1 MINLI
6 SRGGPVMAIL
16 ITLSVVVLGFI
27 TERLIYWWGLK
38 RCIKSVVLEDAL
50 SLLFTQGIDSFRNAY
65 QSSLDPLIQVFLNS
79 INVPNI
85 VLKERLSKGVEQI
98 TDESTQFLP
107 IISTIV
113 TLAPLLGILGTVTGI
128 MSSFKIL
135 GMETIADPHQV
146 TLGIAQALITTAAGL
161 AIAMFGLIFY
171 NYFLHCSQKLESR
184 NQAHANEFAAILL
197 SLRNNS
203 NS

>member
-1 MINLI
+1 MMNLI

-16 ITLSVVVLGFI
+16 ITLSVGVLGFI
-27 TERLIYWWGLK
+27 AERLIYWWGLR
-38 RCIKSVVLEDAL
+38 RCIGSVVLEDVL
-50 SLLFTQGIDSFRNAY
+50 NVLHMQGVDSFRATY
-65 QSSLDPLIQVFLNS
+65 QHSTHPLIKVFLNS
-79 INVPNI
+79 MNVPD
-85 VLKERLSKGVEQI
+85 VLLRERLTKGVEQI

-161 AIAMFGLIFY
+161 TVAMLGLIFY
-171 NYFLHCSQKLESR
+171 NYFLHSSQKLESR

-197 SLRNNS
+197 SIRNKPNS
-203 NS
+203 